1 MADYNLQF
9 TGQQVQGILEEGDR
23 LHAQVTLNETAIAD
37 IRKSLERYLLK
48 SDYLLSEQ
56 NINRDILENTEAI
69 SGNTAA
75 IAQNQQGIAQNL
87 TSIGK
92 LTDALNALRVQLH
105 ELEWQKVEAYESESS
120 PNRIFFFEAN
130 KFRWLRLVKLN
141 LMDKDGYGPFSV
153 EIDLDMLVRAYN
165 SDKNN
170 RWRLTAY
177 DGTGFLQL
185 FDVMIVGADGV
196 ATNIGVDNKV
206 PQDEVGVYVRGT
218 SANASTVTTT
228 TKADADTNTVVVS
241 NSDGTGQIYSIAEDG
256 KTALSGSYVKVD
268 DAIYVNGK
276 VSTDD
281 TLNALI
287 TRS

>member
-69 SGNTAA
+69 SDNTAA
-75 IAQNQQGIAQNL
+75 IAQNQQGIAQNV

-105 ELEWQKVEAYESESS
+105 ELEWQKVGLIDDGGTQIASIEPNVYKEMMVQIAYMNSEVYVNTQVVNLDSMKEFLD
-120 PNRIFFFEAN
+120 NNE
-130 KFRWLRLVKLN
+130 WLPGYVFN
-141 LMDKDGYGPFSV
+141 SVDKDLTWMVNFTDNF
-153 EIDLDMLVRAYN
+153 IDVLPTNPERAHLL
-165 SDKNN
+165 S
-170 RWRLTAY
+170 
-177 DGTGFLQL
+177 
-185 FDVMIVGADGV
+185 
-196 ATNIGVDNKV
+196 
-206 PQDEVGVYVRGT
+206 VYVRGT
-218 SANASTVTTT
+218 SANASTVTTS

-241 NSDGTGQIYSIAEDG
+241 NSDGTGQIYNIAEDG

>member
-9 TGQQVQGILEEGDR
+9 TGQQVQDILEEGDR
-23 LHAQVTLNETAIAD
+23 LHAQVTVNEAAIAD
-37 IRKSLERYLLK
+37 IRKSLDGYLLK

-56 NINRDILENTEAI
+56 NINRDILENSEAI
-69 SGNTAA
+69 SDNTAA
-75 IAQNQQGIAQNL
+75 IAQNQQGIAQNV
-87 TSIGK
+87 TSIGN

-105 ELEWQKVEAYESESS
+105 ELEWQKVELIDDGGIQIASIEPNVYKEMMVQIAYMNSEVYVNTQVVNLDSMTE
-120 PNRIFFFEAN
+120 FFDNNE
-130 KFRWLRLVKLN
+130 WLRGYVFN
-141 LMDKDGYGPFSV
+141 SVDKDLTWMVNFTDNFIDVLPTNPERAHLLSV
-153 EIDLDMLVRAYN
+153 
-165 SDKNN
+165 
-170 RWRLTAY
+170 
-177 DGTGFLQL
+177 F
-185 FDVMIVGADGV
+185 
-196 ATNIGVDNKV
+196 
-206 PQDEVGVYVRGT
+206 VRGT

>member
-23 LHAQVTLNETAIAD
+23 LHAQVTLNEAAIAD

-56 NINRDILENTEAI
+56 NINRDILENSEAI
-69 SGNTAA
+69 SDNTAA
-75 IAQNQQGIAQNL
+75 IAQNQQGIAQNV

-105 ELEWQKVEAYESESS
+105 ELEWQKVELVDDGGTQIASIEPNVYKEMMVQIVYMNSEVYVYTQIVNLDSMKE
-120 PNRIFFFEAN
+120 FFDDN
-130 KFRWLRLVKLN
+130 KALAGFVCN
-141 LMDKDGYGPFSV
+141 SVDKDLTWMINFTDNF
-153 EIDLDMLVRAYN
+153 IDVLPTNPERAHLL
-165 SDKNN
+165 S
-170 RWRLTAY
+170 
-177 DGTGFLQL
+177 
-185 FDVMIVGADGV
+185 
-196 ATNIGVDNKV
+196 
-206 PQDEVGVYVRGT
+206 VYVRGT

-241 NSDGTGQIYSIAEDG
+241 NSDGTGQIYNIAEDG

>member
-1 MADYNLQF
+1 M
-9 TGQQVQGILEEGDR
+9 QGILEEGDR

-48 SDYLLSEQ
+48 SDYLQSEQ
-56 NINRDILENTEAI
+56 NINRDILENSEAI
-69 SGNTAA
+69 SDNTAA
-75 IAQNQQGIAQNL
+75 IAQNQQGIAQNV

-92 LTDALNALRVQLH
+92 LTAALNALTVRLH
-105 ELEWQKVEAYESESS
+105 ELEWQKVELVDDGGTQIASIE
-120 PNRIFFFEAN
+120 PNVYKEMMVQIVYMNSFVYVNTQIVNLDSMKEFFDNNEVLTRYVYN
-130 KFRWLRLVKLN
+130 SV
-141 LMDKDGYGPFSV
+141 DKDLTWMINFTDNF
-153 EIDLDMLVRAYN
+153 IDVLPTNPERAHLL
-165 SDKNN
+165 S
-170 RWRLTAY
+170 
-177 DGTGFLQL
+177 
-185 FDVMIVGADGV
+185 
-196 ATNIGVDNKV
+196 
-206 PQDEVGVYVRGT
+206 VYVRGT

-241 NSDGTGQIYSIAEDG
+241 NSDGTGQIYNIAEDG